1 MAQRKFFFFLDPKR
15 TGKIYINDIITSNIL
30 TEFYE
35 LERISSKK
43 EMEYNWFSLINF
55 FKIYR
60 RYVELNKDKNGMLSK
75 KELIKY
81 SPGLTSIFIDRIL
94 EEYQRHDI
102 FLLLLCPIDLNLLLN
117 Y

>member
-43 EMEYNWFSLINF
+43 EMEYNCFSLINF

-75 KELIKY
+75 KELINK
-81 SPGLTSIFIDRIL
+81 
-94 EEYQRHDI
+94 EYQRHDI
-102 FLLLLCPIDLNLLLN
+102 FLLLLCPIHLNLI
-117 Y
+117 

>member
-75 KELIKY
+75 KELINK
-81 SPGLTSIFIDRIL
+81 
-94 EEYQRHDI
+94 EYQRHDI
-102 FLLLLCPIDLNLLLN
+102 FLLLLCPIHLNLI
-117 Y
+117 